1 MAMCKECKR
10 VVGANEIENG
20 ICNTC
25 AAEGKAVA
33 VAPETDQGEVLLETV
48 LRSDFKNPF
57 SFRGRSGRLD
67 YLVYGVLL
75 TYMILFTGIYIG
87 IQTDNL
93 PVIGV
98 TILLGSAIGLAA
110 TVRRA
115 RDRKENIVLII
126 LLSLIP
132 YVGFVVLF
140 YLLLAPAKKEKA
152 VK

>member
-1 MAMCKECKR
+1 MCKECKR